1 MRYLLDTVTF
11 LFAALDDPR
20 MSRVARDLLT
30 DLDDDVFL
38 SVISGWEISVKHSLG
53 RLQLPVPPDRFVP
66 AVRERMGLDSLPLEE
81 AAALG
86 VSRLPR
92 LHDDPFDR
100 MLVSQAITSGLTI
113 ITPDELVRR
122 YPVPTA
128 W

>member
-1 MRYLLDTVTF
+1 LLDTATF

-20 MSRVARDLLT
+20 LSRIARDLIVGP
-30 DLDDDVFL
+30 DDDVFL
-38 SVISGWEISVKHSLG
+38 SVISSWEISVKHSLN
-53 RLQLPVPPDRFVP
+53 RLQLPEPPDRFVP

-92 LHDDPFDR
+92 LHADPFDR
-100 MLVSQAITSGLTI
+100 MLVAQAITHGLTV
-113 ITPDELVRR
+113 ITPDELVRQ